1 MERASNTRPRGGPAN
16 RSPGLAFLLFAI
28 LYALYIHIVP
38 LFMSET
44 LVYGIR
50 ISDIDTGFLIE
61 AGGFTFWMFFL
72 YIIAFVLLTILCF
85 IRTEAKKLAVAGIVL
100 PIVGLHIARALITN
114 YHPVTI
120 FN

>member
-1 MERASNTRPRGGPAN
+1 MESASNTHPRDKSGN
-16 RSPGLAFLLFAI
+16 RLQGIAFMLFAI

-61 AGGFTFWMFFL
+61 AGGFTFWMFFH
-72 YIIAFVLLTILCF
+72 YIIAFVLLTILYF
-85 IRTEAKKLAVAGIVL
+85 IRIEAKKLAVAGVIL
-100 PIVGLHIARALITN
+100 PIVAN
-114 YHPVTI
+114 FY
-120 FN
+120 